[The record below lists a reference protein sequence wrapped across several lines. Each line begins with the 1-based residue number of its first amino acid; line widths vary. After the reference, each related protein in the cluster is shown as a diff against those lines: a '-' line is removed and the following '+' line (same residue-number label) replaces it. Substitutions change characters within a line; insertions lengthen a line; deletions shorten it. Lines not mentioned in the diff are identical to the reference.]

1 MEYLYL
7 KAFCT
12 YLANWWPRRTVF
24 LEREQWQTHLV
35 VTILLAVPS
44 SSSER
49 RLWRHLFVNRKN
61 VAKCYVGF
69 DPKGPNRLQLVTRV
83 IPDYFW

>member
-1 MEYLYL
+1 MLEGPGSSAVKNLDGIFIFKSILYL
-7 KAFCT
+7 LC
-12 YLANWWPRRTVF
+12 
-24 LEREQWQTHLV
+24 QLV
-35 VTILLAVPS
+35 AEE
-44 SSSER
+44 SER

>member
-1 MEYLYL
+1 MLEGPGFSAVKNLDGIFIFKSILYL
-7 KAFCT
+7 LC
-12 YLANWWPRRTVF
+12 
-24 LEREQWQTHLV
+24 QLV
-35 VTILLAVPS
+35 AEE
-44 SSSER
+44 SER

-69 DPKGPNRLQLVTRV
+69 DPKGSNRLQLVTRA